1 MKTANLGSTTPHQLG
16 YRWPAEWE
24 PHRATWL
31 VWPHNRAT
39 WPGRFEEA
47 RRQYAQLVEAIARF
61 EQVELLAVGE
71 AADSA
76 RSTLPAHER
85 IRIHSIA
92 TNDSWIRDHGPIFLG
107 APHASSPQLDDPS
120 READHRQRRV
130 LSPALLDCGYNA
142 WGGKYPPFDLDNL
155 VPAQIAQFTQ
165 RQSFVV
171 PMILEGGSIEGNGQ
185 GVVLTT
191 EPCLLNPNRN
201 PQLSRV
207 DIEAYLK
214 AYLSAEHVVWLTGE
228 VAGDDTDSH
237 IDQIARFVNAHTVL
251 VLDDPQTN
259 IFAVNEERLRRWS
272 REAAIPLTILPLR
285 APQPRR
291 DGAMDLPASYANF
304 YLVNGGVLVPVFD
317 DPADAAACQLLADCF
332 PDRQVVPLRADDLI
346 YGLGAFHCLTQQ
358 EPIW

>member
-1 MKTANLGSTTPHQLG
+1 MKTVNSSFTPHQKG

-47 RRQYAQLVEAIARF
+47 RRQYAQLVETIARF

-71 AADSA
+71 AADTA
-76 RSTLPAHER
+76 RAMISWNER
-85 IRIHSIA
+85 IRLHSIA

-107 APHASSPQLDDPS
+107 ARDRSLP
-120 READHRQRRV
+120 
-130 LSPALLDCGYNA
+130 PALLDCGYNA

-155 VPAQIAQFTQ
+155 VPAQIAQFTK
-165 RQSFVV
+165 RQAFVV

-201 PQLSRV
+201 PQLSRAQ
-207 DIEAYLK
+207 IETYLK
-214 AYLSAEHVVWLTGE
+214 DFVCAEEIIWLTGE

-237 IDQIARFVNAHTVL
+237 IDQIARFVNENTVL
-251 VLDDPQTN
+251 VLDDPDSD
-259 IFAVNEERLRRWS
+259 IFATNEERLRAWS
-272 REAAIPLTILPLR
+272 QSTGRPLTILPLR
-285 APQPRR
+285 APRPRR
-291 DGAMDLPASYANF
+291 DGDMDLPASYANF
-304 YLVNGGVLVPVFD
+304 YLVNGAVLVPVFD
-317 DPADAAACQLLADCF
+317 DPADDTACQLLADCF
-332 PDRQVVPLRADDLI
+332 PDREIVPLRADDLI
-346 YGLGAFHCLTQQ
+346 YGLGAFHCLSQQ
-358 EPIW
+358 EPVW